1 MPNII
6 TKLFTPSPRGGMGWG
21 LLLFFLLAITC
32 TLPTH
37 AKHTQDRIKVLV
49 LSEGGGQH
57 GPFTRQAMQWLRQR
71 QDSLGIAV
79 TEINNT
85 RPINKQYLSQF
96 QLIIQLDYP
105 PYNWTDEA
113 MAAFQQ
119 YIDRGRGGWV
129 GFHHATLLGDF
140 DGFPMSEWFS
150 HFMGDIRFR
159 SYIAGL
165 CDGALQVERPS
176 HPVMEGVEETF
187 WLEDDEWY
195 TFHGNP
201 RHSAEVEVL
210 AHVDEYSY
218 RPASDV
224 RMGDHPAVWVNKAK
238 RARNVYFLMGHSP
251 KLFQSASFCRM
262 LGNAIRWAAGQ
273 K

>member
-1 MPNII
+1 MKKIVF
-6 TKLFTPSPRGGMGWG
+6 LW
-21 LLLFFLLAITC
+21 LLLAVLCSVT
-32 TLPTH
+32 TR
-37 AKHTQDRIKVLV
+37 AKGKSDASQERTKVLV
-49 LSEGGGQH
+49 LTERGGQH
-57 GPFTRQAMQWLRQR
+57 GPFTDAALAWLRQV
-71 QDSLGIAV
+71 QDSLGVEI
-79 TEINNT
+79 TEVNNT
-85 RPINKQYLSQF
+85 KPITKTYLRQYG
-96 QLIIQLDYP
+96 LIIQLDYP

-119 YIDRGRGGWV
+119 YIDKGRGGWV

-150 HFMGDIRFR
+150 HFMGNIRFR

-165 CDGALQVERPS
+165 CDGALQVERS
-176 HPVMEGVEETF
+176 MHPVMEGVDETM
-187 WLEDDEWY
+187 WIESDEWY

-210 AHVDEYSY
+210 AHVDEHSY
-218 RPASDV
+218 RPASDI
-224 RMGDHPAVWVNKAK
+224 RMGDHPAVWVNTAK

-251 KLFQSASFCRM
+251 KLLSNANFRRM
-262 LGNAIRWAAGQ
+262 FGNAIRWASG